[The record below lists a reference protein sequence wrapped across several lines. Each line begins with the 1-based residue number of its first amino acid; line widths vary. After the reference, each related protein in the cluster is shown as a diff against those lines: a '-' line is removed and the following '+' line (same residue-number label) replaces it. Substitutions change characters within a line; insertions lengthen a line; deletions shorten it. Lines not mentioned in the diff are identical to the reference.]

1 MDPLTLA
8 TTLAALIIAAAL
20 LVFAMPAR
28 SPQRAAAELELTIV
42 MPSGKRLSLRASAAC
57 TIAQIK
63 RLVFAA
69 APDVPIP
76 ARQRL
81 AKRGADALGDE
92 TTLLDAGIVAAGNEL
107 VLVEGAAAPGALLRH
122 IGGTGKGPLEFNQPN
137 GICVDAA
144 RRHIV
149 IADRENNRVQ
159 CVDATTLR
167 PVWTHASTGGT
178 LNYPNFCAMSVDNT
192 LVFVTDGWS
201 NRVATLDATSGKFIA
216 SCGSRGEGALQFDA
230 PQGVAVSPV
239 DGHVWVADHSN
250 HRVSIYDA
258 SVHPWH
264 SLGQIG
270 STGVDGD
277 SNEMLSSPHG
287 IAIAGGRVYV
297 CDQGNHRV
305 QVFDAATRAH
315 VRTITGAPASPL
327 QSPTGICVLGDALY
341 VCDRD
346 NARVCVFNATSG
358 AFRGVCGSSDSR
370 NDSGAPLFSPFVFHT
385 GVYAVCADAARQEIL
400 VTDAG
405 MNRVSVFAA
414 YA

>member
-1 MDPLTLA
+1 MLACFGMISADSTSLFPRVFEKFSSNPLQ
-8 TTLAALIIAAAL
+8 ALSQCPKLGWLQILTFTMFIEVLGIINSRRPDYEPGNFLGTSQWGLEAGND
-20 LVFAMPAR
+20 FGWD
-28 SPQRAAAELELTIV
+28 SYQTKELNN
-42 MPSGKRLSLRASAAC
+42 G
-57 TIAQIK
+57 
-63 RLVFAA
+63 
-69 APDVPIP
+69 
-76 ARQRL
+76 RL
-81 AKRGADALGDE
+81 AMFGAIGML
-92 TTLLDAGIVAAGNEL
+92 AGSYI
-107 VLVEGAAAPGALLRH
+107 
-122 IGGTGKGPLEFNQPN
+122 TGKGPLEFNQPN

-144 RRHIV
+144 RRHIL

-178 LNYPNFCAMSVDNT
+178 LNYPNFCAMSVDNA

-201 NRVATLDATSGKFIA
+201 NRVATLDATGGKFVA
-216 SCGSRGEGALQFDA
+216 SCGSRGEGASQFDA

-239 DGHVWVADHSN
+239 DGHVWIADHSN
-250 HRVSIYDA
+250 HRVSIFDA
-258 SVHPWH
+258 SVQPWR

-277 SNEMLSSPHG
+277 SNAMLSSPHG
-287 IAIAGGRVYV
+287 LAIAGGRVYV

-305 QVFDAATRAH
+305 QVFDATTRAH

-327 QSPTGICVLGDALY
+327 QSPTGICVLGNALY

-346 NARVCVFNATSG
+346 NARVSVFNATSG

-370 NDSGAPLFSPFVFHT
+370 DDSGAPLFSPFVFHT

-405 MNRVSVFAA
+405 TNRISVFAA
-414 YA
+414 HA